1 MLTPELA
8 IIIMFVASVIIG
20 YYTMPIILGFNSPN
34 IRYHTNKVLSSLLMG
49 FLMAIVELFMHSNM
63 LSLPRIITYFSI
75 LWLCTV
81 VLYYAIKNQW
91 FVDERAFLNG
101 MIEHHAMGIA
111 MAYPYVHLHPKDIS
125 NTNAKEL
132 NKLAIGIYD
141 VQTKEIKQMDTILRQ
156 MPR

>member
-1 MLTPELA
+1 MLSPELA
-8 IIIMFVASVIIG
+8 IIIMFVVSVIIG

-34 IRYHTNKVLSSLLMG
+34 IRHHTNKVLSSLLMG

-81 VLYYAIKNQW
+81 VLYYAIQRQW
-91 FVDERAFLNG
+91 FVDERAFLHG

-111 MAYPYVHLHPKDIS
+111 MAYPYVHLHPKDIG
-125 NTNAKEL
+125 NTNAEEI
-132 NKLAIGIYD
+132 NQLAVGIYD
-141 VQTKEIKQMDTILRQ
+141 VQTKEIKQMDTMLRQ
-156 MPR
+156 MQN